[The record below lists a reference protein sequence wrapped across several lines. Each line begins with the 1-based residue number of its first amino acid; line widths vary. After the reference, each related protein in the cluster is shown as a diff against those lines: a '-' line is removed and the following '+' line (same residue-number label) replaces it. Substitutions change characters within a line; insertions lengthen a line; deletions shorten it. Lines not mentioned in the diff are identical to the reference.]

1 LVPEIQTTWYAQ
13 HLMDYTI
20 SGVTIG
26 LPEQEAKTLII

>member
-1 LVPEIQTTWYAQ
+1 VLSALVPEIQTTWYAQ

-26 LPEQEAKTLII
+26 LP